1 MRALLLT
8 PAFPPE
14 ITGSGHLYYELA
26 ETLVANGHT
35 VTVITALPRQRLGDQ
50 KLDDRYRRQLLLR
63 EVINGIQVIRVAT
76 LPLPLT
82 FRLTKGLDHFTTP
95 LAYFI
100 GGLFSEKQDV
110 ILAYSPP
117 LPLGL
122 TAYALAG
129 RQSIPFVLN
138 AQDMVPQYG
147 IDLGLLKNSLA
158 IQLFRAIGWFLYR
171 HAPCIVVHSEGNRR
185 YLASRGVK
193 PKKLVVISNWADTDR
208 IAPSP
213 KENDFRE
220 EHGLNG
226 RFVVSYAGTIGW
238 AQDLDTVIESAA
250 VLQSYQ
256 DIRFV
261 LVGDGPKR
269 RPLQAKAR
277 ALALDNVIFLPLQPR
292 DRYPLLL
299 HASDVCLISL
309 NPRLTTPVVPGKLFD
324 IMASGRPVVGDV
336 PLDGDAPKIVAEGPC
351 GICVESGDPHKL
363 AEAVLKLYRDPALAA
378 ELGANGRRLVER
390 KYSRSICTRSYERLL
405 LDISV
410 KSVQSAV
417 PGGNSV
423 HRS

>member
-1 MRALLLT
+1 MRVLLLT

-26 ETLVANGHT
+26 ESLVANGHV

-50 KLDDRYRRQLLLR
+50 ELGDRYRRRLLLR
-63 EVINGIQVIRVAT
+63 EEINGIQVIRVAT

-82 FRLTKGLDHFTTP
+82 LRLTKGLDHFTTP
-95 LAYFI
+95 TAYLF
-100 GGLFSEKQDV
+100 GGLFSGKQDV

-122 TAYALAG
+122 TAYALAR
-129 RQSIPFVLN
+129 RQGIPFVLN

-147 IDLGLLKNSLA
+147 IDLGLLKNPLA
-158 IQLFRAIGWFLYR
+158 IQLFRAIERFLYR
-171 HAPCIVVHSEGNRR
+171 RAPCILVHSEGNRQ
-185 YLASRGVK
+185 YLISRGVE
-193 PKKLVVISNWADTDR
+193 PNKLAVVSNWADTER
-208 IAPSP
+208 IVPRP
-213 KENDFRE
+213 KDNCFRE
-220 EHGLNG
+220 EYGLNG
-226 RFVVSYAGTIGW
+226 KFVVSYAGTIGW

-250 VLQSYQ
+250 LLPSHQ

-269 RPLQAKAR
+269 RPLQAKAGV
-277 ALALDNVIFLPLQPR
+277 LALDNVTFLPLQPR

-324 IMASGRPVVGDV
+324 IMASARPVVGDV
-336 PLDGDAPKIVAEGPC
+336 PLDGDAPRIVAEGPC
-351 GICVESGDPHKL
+351 GICVQSGDPHKL
-363 AEAVLKLYRDPALAA
+363 AEAILRLYRDPALAA

-390 KYSRSICTRSYERLL
+390 KYSRPICTHDYEQLL
-405 LDISV
+405 LNIAN
-410 KSVQSAV
+410 KS
-417 PGGNSV
+417 GGKSV